1 MSDTI
6 GHDALVA
13 INRLLADRPNKIGH
27 DFSEATR
34 HLAAW
39 RDALALR
46 WRQSPTENNRR
57 NLDHVNAGLSVIL
70 GGQFPL
76 GQVPWPEIDKVR
88 QDLSQLVSETANQS
102 ATPAGSSSQTTRS

>member
-1 MSDTI
+1 MSETT
-6 GHDALVA
+6 GHEAFAA

-27 DFSEATR
+27 DFSEATGR
-34 HLAAW
+34 LAAW

-57 NLDHVNAGLSVIL
+57 ALDRVNAGLSVVL

-76 GQVPWPEIDKVR
+76 GKVPWPEIDKVR
-88 QDLSQLVSETANQS
+88 EDLGELISEAAGQP
-102 ATPAGSSSQTTRS
+102 ATPEGSSSQTTRS